1 MTIRNEIPDKFIGI
15 KTHRTVRNLI
25 GDIPWEYLRWQ
36 NSMKI
41 NHRIDDKYYMSDIVL
56 YFQSTHRDSY
66 RIRFISSFANTY
78 VYFIFLAQSIEPT
91 GK

>member
-1 MTIRNEIPDKFIGI
+1 
-15 KTHRTVRNLI
+15 
-25 GDIPWEYLRWQ
+25 
-36 NSMKI
+36 
-41 NHRIDDKYYMSDIVL
+41 MSDIVL

-78 VYFIFLAQSIEPT
+78 VYFIFLAQSIEPI